1 MKNAIGP
8 QILSMF
14 VFALFVGSKYDIWF
28 IVIHAI
34 YNGECKHNG
43 YVNPFENGLMI
54 IPQLT
59 GISSNFIQ

>member
-1 MKNAIGP
+1 MNPLLDARLAKGQNYLICFWEKMKNPIGP

-34 YNGECKHNG
+34 YNGNANIMG
-43 YVNPFENGLMI
+43 M
-54 IPQLT
+54 
-59 GISSNFIQ
+59 